1 MEKKK
6 IPREVIVIIAIAVFL
21 LIFNVGKRIVYAVT
35 IEVAPGAVP
44 DMVILSNLE
53 GKYVEITDSDEINE
67 LMETLDGIVVTGVGG
82 KLNLPSLFNF
92 SPGAYSSMDKMTFV
106 YDGMEVFGYY
116 YSTNYV
122 RYGRRAYIFSGN
134 PLEKYITM
142 LHESEIV
149 E

>member
-6 IPREVIVIIAIAVFL
+6 IPREVIVIIAIAIFL

-82 KLNLPSLFNF
+82 KLNLPSF
-92 SPGAYSSMDKMTFV
+92 SVFLPGRTARWIK
-106 YDGMEVFGYY
+106 
-116 YSTNYV
+116 
-122 RYGRRAYIFSGN
+122 
-134 PLEKYITM
+134 
-142 LHESEIV
+142 
-149 E
+149 